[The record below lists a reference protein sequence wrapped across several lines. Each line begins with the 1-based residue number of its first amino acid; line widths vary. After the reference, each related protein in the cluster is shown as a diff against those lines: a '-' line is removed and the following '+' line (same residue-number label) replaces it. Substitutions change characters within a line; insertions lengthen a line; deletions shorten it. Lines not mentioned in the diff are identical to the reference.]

1 MSLTLATCLLHVFD
15 CVSGIELRR
24 FVSVGVSHVFLSCD
38 RPTVVSSANGR
49 LLFSN
54 VNVSSVSHMAPF
66 HAPVFKDC
74 LALVSS
80 TQLMIGH
87 IDDIQKLH
95 IKKVRTGGQPRR
107 LAHHSTSATLA
118 VIVMEPAP
126 IDTPNDLTGEI
137 TKIKLFDAKEYA
149 CMHELTLKTNE
160 TALAIASVNLN
171 PHANAA
177 NSAVAGSDAVTA
189 TPAVAVYPEYL
200 LVGTA
205 FMNPEEPE
213 PSAGRLLVLAVD
225 SSSGRPS
232 LRVVCEA
239 SVRGGVFS
247 VACIQGRIVAGVNA
261 SVVVYRCV
269 STGVLG
275 AAVSS
280 SSSAAS
286 SGALIEGACRIE
298 KECDY
303 TGNVLVLHLSVS
315 HDHQYILVGDMMKG
329 VCMLHYSSSLSGS
342 GVQSAHG
349 ASSLSEVARDY
360 EAHWLTAMSS
370 FSDRDDICIF
380 ADHYFNLVTLR
391 RQTDAASEEERGRM
405 ECVGRWHAGEMINKI
420 ARGSLVM
427 QLPDDAEAQSGAA
440 VGAFDRVV
448 PTHVYGS
455 INGAVGV
462 LAPLSLTAYKFFA
475 RLEEELEKVSTHR
488 RGCTHLG
495 IDSVTALFS
504 PTAAAL
510 ALFWHRCLCF
520 RSFAALAICPTANGA
535 RSTTTNARWNRKDS
549 SVG

>member
-1 MSLTLATCLLHVFD
+1 
-15 CVSGIELRR
+15 
-24 FVSVGVSHVFLSCD
+24 
-38 RPTVVSSANGR
+38 
-49 LLFSN
+49 
-54 VNVSSVSHMAPF
+54 
-66 HAPVFKDC
+66 
-74 LALVSS
+74 
-80 TQLMIGH
+80 
-87 IDDIQKLH
+87 
-95 IKKVRTGGQPRR
+95 
-107 LAHHSTSATLA
+107 
-118 VIVMEPAP
+118 
-126 IDTPNDLTGEI
+126 
-137 TKIKLFDAKEYA
+137 
-149 CMHELTLKTNE
+149 
-160 TALAIASVNLN
+160 
-171 PHANAA
+171 
-177 NSAVAGSDAVTA
+177 
-189 TPAVAVYPEYL
+189 
-200 LVGTA
+200 
-205 FMNPEEPE
+205 MNPEEPE

-275 AAVSS
+275 AS
-280 SSSAAS
+280 SSSAS
-286 SGALIEGACRIE
+286 SSALVEGACRIE

-315 HDHQYILVGDMMKG
+315 RDHQYVMVGDMMKG

-360 EAHWLTAMSS
+360 EAHWLTALSS

-380 ADHYFNLVTLR
+380 ADHYFNLVTVR

-427 QLPDDAEAQSGAA
+427 QLPDDAAA
-440 VGAFDRVV
+440 ESSSAAGAFDRVV

-462 LAPLSLTAYKFFA
+462 LAPLSLTSYKFFA
-475 RLEEELEKVSTHR
+475 RLEEELEKVSAHNRTRIH
-488 RGCTHLG
+488 
-495 IDSVTALFS
+495 ALS
-504 PTAAAL
+504 
-510 ALFWHRCLCF
+510 
-520 RSFAALAICPTANGA
+520 
-535 RSTTTNARWNRKDS
+535 WNRKCGVAPLS
-549 SVG
+549 AC